1 MSSATATADDEGA
14 GVAVDVSSDLSHG
27 HERASPLMVG
37 VIVWLT
43 SELMFFGGLFAAW
56 FTLRAQNPG
65 MWPPPGEG
73 IEPLRMLIGT
83 ALLVTSSGTIHLC
96 LKHTKAG
103 ERTKAIV
110 WLSATFLLGTIFLI
124 NELLEWRQLGFG
136 FSASAFSTIFY
147 LLTGFHGAHVFVGLV
162 LMVLV
167 GWVVFGQG
175 SKVPPTN
182 TMHGVGYYW
191 HFVDVVWVI
200 LYIIVYVMTWASV
213 GR

>member
-1 MSSATATADDEGA
+1 MSSDAAIVETG
-14 GVAVDVSSDLSHG
+14 SSPEPREQPEQLDHR
-27 HERASPLMVG
+27 ERATPLMVG
-37 VIVWLT
+37 VVVWLT

-56 FTLRAQNPG
+56 FTLRAANPE
-65 MWPPPGEG
+65 WPPPGED
-73 IEPLRMLIGT
+73 IEPWRMLIGT
-83 ALLVTSSGTIHLC
+83 ALLITSSFTIHLC
-96 LKHTKAG
+96 LKHTDAG
-103 ERTKAIV
+103 NRRNAIR
-110 WLSATFLLGTIFLI
+110 WLAVTFTLGAVFLV
-124 NELLEWRQLGFG
+124 NEALEWASLDFG

-147 LLTGFHGAHVFVGLV
+147 LLTGFHGAHVLVGLV

-167 GWVVFGQG
+167 GWVVYGQG